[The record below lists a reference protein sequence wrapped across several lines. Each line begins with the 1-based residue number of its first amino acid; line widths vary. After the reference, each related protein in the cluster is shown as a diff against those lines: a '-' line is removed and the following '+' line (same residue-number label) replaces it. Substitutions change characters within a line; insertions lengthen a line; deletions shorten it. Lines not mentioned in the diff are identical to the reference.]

1 LILNK
6 TIFAKSEINCVQTLL
21 NSVGWLHQMRRNTMK
36 FAIYQIQITAAQRKT
51 INESKDFDAVPAF
64 AAKIKMKTHFSGNK
78 IGGLASEAFEA
89 GYYTHVANITAEDF
103 DDCFEVGNVG
113 PDDQI
118 ERITVRMSS
127 LSVGDVIVAEDGTVA
142 VIDPVGFVAFDNSA
156 IAA

>member
-1 LILNK
+1 
-6 TIFAKSEINCVQTLL
+6 
-21 NSVGWLHQMRRNTMK
+21 MK
-36 FAIYQIQITAAQRKT
+36 FAVYQIQITEAQRKT

-89 GYYTHVANITAEDF
+89 GYYTHVANITAEDYN
-103 DDCFEVGNVG
+103 DCFEVGNIG
-113 PDDQI
+113 PEENI
-118 ERITVRMSS
+118 ERLGRMSS

-142 VIDPVGFVAFDNSA
+142 VIDAVGFVAFSHNPS

>member
-1 LILNK
+1 
-6 TIFAKSEINCVQTLL
+6 
-21 NSVGWLHQMRRNTMK
+21 MK

-64 AAKIKMKTHFSGNK
+64 AAKIKMKMDDGNK
-78 IGGLASEAFEA
+78 IGGLASKAFEA
-89 GYYTHVANITAEDF
+89 GYYTHVANITAEDYE
-103 DDCFEVGNVG
+103 DCFEVGNVG

-142 VIDPVGFVAFDNSA
+142 VIDPVGFVAFSHNPS

>member
-1 LILNK
+1 
-6 TIFAKSEINCVQTLL
+6 
-21 NSVGWLHQMRRNTMK
+21 MK

-89 GYYTHVANITAEDF
+89 GYYTHVANITAEDYN
-103 DDCFEVGNVG
+103 DCFEVGNIG
-113 PDDQI
+113 PDENI
-118 ERITVRMSS
+118 ERLSRMSS

-142 VIDPVGFVAFDNSA
+142 VIDAVGFVAFSHNPS

>member
-1 LILNK
+1 
-6 TIFAKSEINCVQTLL
+6 
-21 NSVGWLHQMRRNTMK
+21 MK
-36 FAIYQIQITAAQRKT
+36 FAVYQIQITEAQRKT

-89 GYYTHVANITAEDF
+89 GYYTHVANITAEDYN
-103 DDCFEVGNVG
+103 DCFEVGNIG
-113 PDDQI
+113 PEENI
-118 ERITVRMSS
+118 ERLGRMSS

-142 VIDPVGFVAFDNSA
+142 VIDPVGFVAFSHNPS

>member
-1 LILNK
+1 
-6 TIFAKSEINCVQTLL
+6 
-21 NSVGWLHQMRRNTMK
+21 MK
-36 FAIYQIQITAAQRKT
+36 FAIYQIQITEAQRKT

-89 GYYTHVANITAEDF
+89 GYYTHVANITAEDYN
-103 DDCFEVGNVG
+103 DCFEVGNIG
-113 PDDQI
+113 PDENI
-118 ERITVRMSS
+118 ERLSRMSS

-142 VIDPVGFVAFDNSA
+142 VIDPVGFVAFSHNPS

>member
-1 LILNK
+1 
-6 TIFAKSEINCVQTLL
+6 
-21 NSVGWLHQMRRNTMK
+21 MK

-89 GYYTHVANITAEDF
+89 GYYTHVANITAEDY

-118 ERITVRMSS
+118 ERLGRMSS

-142 VIDPVGFVAFDNSA
+142 VIDAVGFVAFSHNPS

>member
-1 LILNK
+1 
-6 TIFAKSEINCVQTLL
+6 
-21 NSVGWLHQMRRNTMK
+21 MK

-89 GYYTHVANITAEDF
+89 GYYTHVANITAEDYN
-103 DDCFEVGNVG
+103 DCFEVGNIG
-113 PDDQI
+113 PEENI
-118 ERITVRMSS
+118 ERLGRMSS

-142 VIDPVGFVAFDNSA
+142 VIDAVGFVAFSHNPS